1 MQNSN
6 DINQLMVS
14 VVIISYNHETYIEK
28 CIENVLNQT
37 TNFDFEIIISNDCS
51 KDNTDS
57 VIRDVIKKNNNPSN
71 IRYYNQENNLGMVN
85 NTVFVFKQSKG
96 KYIAICDGDDY
107 WTDSLKLQKQ
117 VDFME
122 ANNEI
127 VFSFHGAKTLDNN
140 SNFNTYPKNK
150 LFKNKQIVP
159 KDVFISRGAAYS
171 CTSSIM
177 FQSQLIHI
185 LPNYFTNCFVN
196 DFPLALLAISN
207 GEIGYLEDEM
217 TVYRTMAD
225 NSWSAIKDKDM
236 IFKEKK
242 FENTMMTLRDFDE
255 FTNHKYH
262 TLLDNLKSL
271 CSYQLLHSYFSV
283 VKSKKVRFDKYKYYR
298 KKLNLEH
305 RIKILIKLIIK

>member
-1 MQNSN
+1 MQNK

-14 VVIISYNHETYIEK
+14 VVVISYNHETYIEK
-28 CIENVLNQT
+28 CLENILNQT

-51 KDNTDS
+51 TDNTDS
-57 VIRDVIKKNNNPSN
+57 VIRDIIKKDNNVHN

-85 NTVFVFKQSKG
+85 NTAFVFKQAKA
-96 KYIAICDGDDY
+96 KYTAICDGDDY
-107 WTDSLKLQKQ
+107 WSDALKLQKQ
-117 VDFME
+117 VDYME
-122 ANNEI
+122 SNDEI
-127 VFSFHGAKTLDNN
+127 VFTFHGAKTLDNN

-150 LFKNKQIVP
+150 LFKDKQIVP
-159 KDVFISRGAAYS
+159 KEVFISRGAAYS

-177 FQSQLIHI
+177 FKRELTQN
-185 LPNYFTNCFVN
+185 LPKYFTNCFVN

-242 FENTMMTLRDFDE
+242 FENTMMTLNDFDE

-262 TLLDNLKSL
+262 SLLDNLKSL
-271 CSYQLLHSYFSV
+271 CAYQLLHSYFSTT
-283 VKSKKVRFDKYKYYR
+283 KSKQVRLSKYKEYG

-305 RIKILIKLIIK
+305 RSKILIKLMIK

>member
-1 MQNSN
+1 MKNSKEN
-6 DINQLMVS
+6 GEFMVS
-14 VVIISYNHETYIEK
+14 VVIISYNHEAYIEK
-28 CIENVLNQT
+28 CLKNVLNQA
-37 TNFDFEIIISNDCS
+37 TNFDFEIIVSNDCS
-51 KDNTDS
+51 KDKTDY
-57 VIRDVIKKNNNPSN
+57 VIRDVIKKNNNAN
-71 IRYYNQENNLGMVN
+71 IIRYYNQENNLGMVN
-85 NTVFVFKQSKG
+85 NTAFVFKQSKG

-107 WTDSLKLQKQ
+107 WSDCLKLQKQ

-122 ANNEI
+122 SNNEV

-140 SNFNTYPKNK
+140 LNFNTYPKNK

-177 FQSQLIHI
+177 FKSQLTYN
-185 LPNYFTNCFVN
+185 LPHYFTNCFVN

-225 NSWSAIKDKDM
+225 NSWSALKDNDM

-262 TLLDNLKSL
+262 PLLNNLKSL
-271 CSYQLLHSYFSV
+271 CSYQLLYSYFLTI
-283 VKSKKVRFDKYKYYR
+283 KSKQIRYGKYKVFGE
-298 KKLNLEH
+298 KLNFKH
-305 RIKILIKLIIK
+305 RFKIIVKLLIK